1 MAEMTAQ
8 EAAEWGKTLS
18 FETVWATLQEVG
30 RKQAEA
36 AEQSTKSF
44 KEFDRNMAEITK
56 KQAEISKN
64 LDRLEK
70 TVDRMYKNVGG
81 LNESMGSL
89 IETLF
94 APHLAEKFDAY
105 NYNLK
110 RIFKRVPIYDDTG
123 RQRGEIDILLSD
135 TTVCMAVEIKHWLD
149 STEKVDSHIKRMQLI
164 RTYPPAEAK
173 GKKLLGAIA
182 AAVVRP
188 DVREYAE
195 QNGFFVLELTGE
207 DIRLLEQPNDFQ
219 PKEW

>member
-135 TTVCMAVEIKHWLD
+135 TTVCMAVEIKRWLD
-149 STEKVDSHIKRMQLI
+149 NTEKVDRHIKRMELI